1 MKKIWLI
8 CLCLASLSLVGC
20 FHVPDKDW
28 LPSKNKVENWDIGKN
43 DEMEKAFDSFMNGIE
58 IASKE
63 WNEIK
68 NKEDVEIDNELP
80 NEASVDTEEE
90 ISDNEAEYQEIE
102 NISEE

>member
-1 MKKIWLI
+1 
-8 CLCLASLSLVGC
+8 
-20 FHVPDKDW
+20 
-28 LPSKNKVENWDIGKN
+28 
-43 DEMEKAFDSFMNGIE
+43 MEKAFDSFMNGIE